1 MSQGYI
7 APISEQLIYISIS
20 LAAGA
25 IAICGKCFYLSFLLA
40 FYLSQFMEDLSGF
53 E

>member
-1 MSQGYI
+1 MSQGYN
-7 APISEQLIYISIS
+7 APISEQLIYIFIS

-25 IAICGKCFYLSFLLA
+25 ITICGECFYLSFLLV
-40 FYLSQFMEDLSGF
+40 FYLSHIMEDLSEF

>member
-1 MSQGYI
+1 MMFQGYI
-7 APISEQLIYISIS
+7 APISEQLIYIFIS

-25 IAICGKCFYLSFLLA
+25 IAVCGECFYLSHFTEE
-40 FYLSQFMEDLSGF
+40 LSEF